1 MDEDDFYFNID
12 DVIFSVEQ
20 YTYDEELQNILMDED
35 YGDMD

>member
-1 MDEDDFYFNID
+1 MDEEDFYFNID
-12 DVIFSVEQ
+12 DVIFFVEQ

>member
-1 MDEDDFYFNID
+1 MDEEDFYFNID
-12 DVIFSVEQ
+12 DVIFYVEQ